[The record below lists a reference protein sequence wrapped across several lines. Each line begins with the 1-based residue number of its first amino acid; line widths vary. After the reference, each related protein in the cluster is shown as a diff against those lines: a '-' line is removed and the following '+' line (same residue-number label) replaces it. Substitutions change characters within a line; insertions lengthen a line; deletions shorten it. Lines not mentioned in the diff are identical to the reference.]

1 MSMDR
6 LEREREL
13 QLDIQHNES
22 LEDTDHEAIEDGEKQ
37 RNLDQCAGYLSHNCW
52 LPLDQVSACI
62 GILGEYWS
70 TEQSIFEYSSDDGA
84 TMFMGDYIIYTNKFD
99 RWIVEN
105 HIKPGP
111 QYPYPTL
118 FEALDTTRTLVN
130 RGAL

>member
-1 MSMDR
+1 MNIDR

-37 RNLDQCAGYLSHNCW
+37 RNLDQCAGYLSRNCW

-70 TEQSIFEYSSDDGA
+70 AEQSIFEYSDDGG
-84 TMFMGDYIIYTNKFD
+84 TMFMGDYIICTNEFD
-99 RWIVEN
+99 QWIVEN
-105 HIKPGP
+105 HIK
-111 QYPYPTL
+111 
-118 FEALDTTRTLVN
+118 EAAKSMYGSVFDSVFTTDRLIKQ
-130 RGAL
+130 GAL